1 MISNMLSFHKS
12 QTIHY
17 ISDHFSFFISSRI
30 GQHVGLGKRAGKPT
44 NTELSCKNKDRPK
57 KEASDGLLSCSS
69 SIPVSL
75 VSVNAGSTSSHLLS
89 PPFPLCKCCLA
100 ASASVENKEQ
110 DMDTFSSSTQYFHSE
125 HSSLSKVQPLGARVK
140 TDNKKICKCGLF
152 PLCVCQKH
160 AYFHVCMI

>member
-1 MISNMLSFHKS
+1 MISKMLSFHKS

-57 KEASDGLLSCSS
+57 KEASDGLLSRSS

-75 VSVNAGSTSSHLLS
+75 VSVNAGS
-89 PPFPLCKCCLA
+89 
-100 ASASVENKEQ
+100 
-110 DMDTFSSSTQYFHSE
+110 SSSPLPSLPAVQVLSGSLCQRGKQGTRHGHFQIFHPGFPPGALKLVKSPTTR
-125 HSSLSKVQPLGARVK
+125 SKGKNR
-140 TDNKKICKCGLF
+140 
-152 PLCVCQKH
+152 
-160 AYFHVCMI
+160 

>member
-1 MISNMLSFHKS
+1 M
-12 QTIHY
+12 Q
-17 ISDHFSFFISSRI
+17 
-30 GQHVGLGKRAGKPT
+30 GAAP
-44 NTELSCKNKDRPK
+44 
-57 KEASDGLLSCSS
+57 
-69 SIPVSL
+69 
-75 VSVNAGSTSSHLLS
+75 LLS

-110 DMDTFSSSTQYFHSE
+110 DMDTFRSSTQDFHPE

-160 AYFHVCMI
+160 AYFHVCMVWTLTAVLLCSRLRTVLQFKHSILYFFSLKTSYTVILEGSWKELASNRIDSTVS